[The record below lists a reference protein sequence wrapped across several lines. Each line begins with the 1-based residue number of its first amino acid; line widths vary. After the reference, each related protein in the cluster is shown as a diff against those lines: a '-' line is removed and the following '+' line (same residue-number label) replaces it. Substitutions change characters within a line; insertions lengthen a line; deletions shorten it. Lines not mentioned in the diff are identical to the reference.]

1 MNANVLYEAANLLVA
16 EGAPDAAVTM
26 LRGAWRPDW
35 PPGDRVRLYDV
46 WIRALSRAGQHTRAM
61 AMAARALGEHPGD
74 GTLLVAHAHAA
85 RAAGRRRQAERI
97 LAAAHT
103 GGADANV
110 ALALAEL
117 YLAGGRLRRAADVA
131 GPLVHDSSLD
141 PAVRAAAAR
150 LCGRA
155 LRVRGRLEE
164 AVERFDLALELAPL
178 DVAALVDRSMCLS
191 DLGETDSACAG
202 FERAVTLAPDAPAIH
217 FNYAI
222 ALHHAGRNDASLAHL
237 ERAHGLAPDE
247 PLCCAV
253 LGRLRESLEGPLDP
267 RASRLLHAAIHLL
280 AERAASVDRG
290 YGRLVV
296 EEVFDAFSTDERWEE
311 ARWVLQ
317 VAADHGFLSSRLL
330 ERLQTHG
337 EGHGAHLVPFWVV
350 VRVVSKAPPLRWP
363 RGVRG
368 YTADLAVVAA
378 TADEARTHTLSF
390 VRFLEGEVP
399 LEVNVEVLSPQ
410 DVAESGRRL
419 RVDPTA
425 ARRSGVADMLGRRT
439 YLRE

>member
-16 EGAPDAAVTM
+16 EGAPGAAVTM

-35 PPGDRVRLYDV
+35 PLHDRVRLYDV
-46 WIRALSRAGQHTRAM
+46 WIRALSKAGQHTRAM
-61 AMAARALGEHPGD
+61 AMAARALDEHPGN
-74 GTLLVAHAHAA
+74 GTLVVAHARAA

-97 LAAAHT
+97 LAAAHAH
-103 GGADANV
+103 GADANV
-110 ALALAEL
+110 ALALAES
-117 YLAGGRLRRAADVA
+117 YLAGGRPRRAIHVA
-131 GPLVHDSSLD
+131 APLVQDEALD
-141 PAVRAAAAR
+141 PALRASAAR
-150 LCGRA
+150 TCGRA
-155 LRVRGRLEE
+155 LQVRGRLEE
-164 AVERFDLALELAPL
+164 AVERFDLALELAPF
-178 DVAALVDRSMCLS
+178 DVAALVDRSVCLA

-202 FERAVTLAPDAPAIH
+202 FERAVSLDPEAPSIH

-222 ALHHAGRNDASLAHL
+222 ALHHAGRTDAALAHL

-247 PLCCAV
+247 PLCCAA

-280 AERAASVDRG
+280 AERAGSVDKD
-290 YGRLVV
+290 YGRIVV
-296 EEVFDAFSTDERWEE
+296 EEVFDAFATDERWEE

-317 VAADHGFLSSRLL
+317 VAADHGFWSPRLL

-337 EGHGAHLVPFWVV
+337 EGGSDHLVPFWVV

-363 RGVRG
+363 RGVCG

-390 VRFLEGEVP
+390 VRSLEGEVP

-410 DVAESGRRL
+410 DAAESGRRL
-419 RVDPTA
+419 RVDPTVT
-425 ARRSGVADMLGRRT
+425 RRSGVADVLGRRT